1 MATLAFIAG
10 RSLNGERELAQN
22 AASIRVD
29 NRLRARAGAKG
40 DRTVANTAIRLTDPH
55 LFGNDAAED
64 EDAEVLESYAI
75 ERPELG
81 DFTSA
86 SRRICIARAYKG
98 EGKSALLR
106 LSASQVERS
115 GEPQIVVFISANSL
129 SPTLDTADFPAW
141 IRAWKA
147 AILGQLAAEVGA
159 TIGAAWSDDTMS
171 LVEEAERQGFKSRSV
186 VSAILDRLKIGQ
198 LDLGAL
204 KVNPLSQQR
213 LGATNPEKVLQ
224 RWAKQGTRVWL
235 FIDDVDLNFQ
245 NTASQKA
252 KVASFFVAC
261 REVVNTVKGL
271 SLRAAVRP
279 SVWTII
285 KLEFEA
291 LSHVEQYIHDLRWS
305 EDAIRTMLARRVE
318 AYLKRNSMWKAL
330 EGGLPGN
337 AFDRDKALIG
347 EVFQPSMNWGT
358 TTRPPHV
365 LIYTLSKHRPRW
377 AIELSKAA
385 AASAARKDRAKIGR
399 DDIFEN
405 LGAFGRRRIEDT
417 CAEFRSQCPQID
429 ELIGAFAR
437 EPEQLQTDALLKLI
451 DNRVLSHLTPQIVG
465 VAGKPTARDVAA
477 FLFQVGIFFGRRE
490 LPDGGYEHVD
500 FSEQP
505 GLWQSRTDLDR
516 GLSWEVHPVFRQAL
530 EIRDDAGR
538 EFAPPQRRPSGS
550 GRRPI

>member
-1 MATLAFIAG
+1 MT
-10 RSLNGERELAQN
+10 
-22 AASIRVD
+22 
-29 NRLRARAGAKG
+29 
-40 DRTVANTAIRLTDPH
+40 
-55 LFGNDAAED
+55 
-64 EDAEVLESYAI
+64 
-75 ERPELG
+75 
-81 DFTSA
+81 
-86 SRRICIARAYKG
+86 SRRHLEGSAYKG

-106 LSASQVERS
+106 LSASQVEKS
-115 GEPQIVVFISANSL
+115 GDPQIVVFISANSL
-129 SPTLDTADFPAW
+129 SPTLETADFPVW

-159 TIGAAWSDDTMS
+159 TIGAAWSDDAMS

-186 VSAILDRLKIGQ
+186 VSAVLDRLKIGE
-198 LDLGAL
+198 LDLGGL

-213 LGATNPEKVLQ
+213 LGAANPEKVLQ

-235 FIDDVDLNFQ
+235 FVDDVDLNFQ

-271 SLRAAVRP
+271 CLRAAVRP

-291 LSHVEQYIHDLRWS
+291 LSHVEQYTYDLQWS
-305 EDAIRTMLARRVE
+305 EDAIRTMLSRRVE
-318 AYLKRNSMWKAL
+318 AYLKRNNIWSGVA
-330 EGGLPGN
+330 ERLPDN
-337 AFDRDKALIG
+337 RFERDKALIA
-347 EVFQPSMNWGT
+347 EVFQGAMAWGP

-385 AASAARKDRAKIGR
+385 ARSAALKERSQIGR

-405 LGAFGRRRIEDT
+405 LGSFGKRRIEDT
-417 CAEFRSQCPQID
+417 CAEFHSQCPQID

-437 EPEQLQTDALLKLI
+437 EAEQLQTDELLKLI
-451 DNRVLSHLTPQIVG
+451 ENKVLTHLTPQIVG

-490 LPDGGYEHVD
+490 LPGGGYEHVG

-505 GLWQSRTDLDR
+505 ALWQSRTDLDR

-530 EIRDDAGR
+530 EIRDAAGR
-538 EFAPPQRRPSGS
+538 EFAPPQRRPASS
-550 GRRPI
+550 AKKSM